1 MASGEKVYRVA
12 MLLRSDQDRVKE
24 ILGNQYLDC
33 TFDYY
38 QVDTLEAVRT
48 TCLKICDIYDGILTS
63 GLFSHQFISCYSAES
78 GIPHRYFAASVE
90 NYYRQILLQT
100 MHNPNLSLG
109 GIHLDLM
116 TERHNLPDILEEN
129 RLGPLM
135 QEERTVVSRM
145 TPEEVLEFEREMVGR
160 HIRSIQNKDC
170 QLFMTRST
178 IAAELFQS
186 RGVPYIYVRL
196 TSHEIFKTVDSLR
209 REMERKQLKDSQVAS
224 IHVGLDPDCTP
235 QQMNCVWKALE
246 QFGKIRGTA
255 SPVFMRQDNCFEAIT
270 DAQTICALTRD
281 HTYSE
286 LSDCLITNTGLSAA
300 VGYGIGTNVQDAR
313 ENAITAA
320 KYALSTAQRLNQTFL
335 IDSSNQ
341 IIPLK
346 TSLEPEQIE
355 QVPARKIFEPAV
367 NEIAQRSHLS
377 SRTVFSLMMA
387 LQKQY
392 RREVDSEWIMR
403 ELNVSMR
410 MANKIL
416 ANLENAGYAYISGK
430 KLPSGKGRPSNIHTL
445 CFDGGRDR
453 QPAVD

>member
-1 MASGEKVYRVA
+1 
-12 MLLRSDQDRVKE
+12 
-24 ILGNQYLDC
+24 
-33 TFDYY
+33 
-38 QVDTLEAVRT
+38 
-48 TCLKICDIYDGILTS
+48 
-63 GLFSHQFISCYSAES
+63 
-78 GIPHRYFAASVE
+78 
-90 NYYRQILLQT
+90 
-100 MHNPNLSLG
+100 
-109 GIHLDLM
+109 
-116 TERHNLPDILEEN
+116 
-129 RLGPLM
+129 
-135 QEERTVVSRM
+135 
-145 TPEEVLEFEREMVGR
+145 
-160 HIRSIQNKDC
+160 
-170 QLFMTRST
+170 
-178 IAAELFQS
+178 
-186 RGVPYIYVRL
+186 
-196 TSHEIFKTVDSLR
+196 
-209 REMERKQLKDSQVAS
+209 MERQS
-224 IHVGLDPDCTP
+224 
-235 QQMNCVWKALE
+235 
-246 QFGKIRGTA
+246 
-255 SPVFMRQDNCFEAIT
+255 
-270 DAQTICALTRD
+270 
-281 HTYSE
+281 
-286 LSDCLITNTGLSAA
+286 
-300 VGYGIGTNVQDAR
+300 
-313 ENAITAA
+313 A

>member
-1 MASGEKVYRVA
+1 MASDTKVYRVA
-12 MLLRSDQDRVKE
+12 MLLRADRNRVKE

-38 QVDTLEAVRT
+38 TVNSLEEVRAV
-48 TCLKICDIYDGILTS
+48 CLEVRDIYDGILTS
-63 GLFSHQFISCYSAES
+63 GLFSHQVVSCYSSES
-78 GIPHRYFAASVE
+78 SIPHRYFAASVE

-100 MHNPNLSLG
+100 MHNPDLSLG

-116 TERHNLPDILEEN
+116 TEHQNLPDILEEN

-145 TPEEVLEFEREMVGR
+145 TPEEVMEFEREMVGR
-160 HIRSIQNKDC
+160 HMRSIQNKDC

-178 IAAELFQS
+178 VASELFQD

-196 TSHEIFKTVDSLR
+196 TAHEIFKTVESLR
-209 REMERKQLKDSQVAS
+209 REMELKQLKDSQVAS
-224 IHVGLDPDCTP
+224 IHIGLDADCT
-235 QQMNCVWKALE
+235 QQQLNRVWNALE
-246 QFGKIRGTA
+246 QFGKIRGTD
-255 SPVFMRQDNCFEAIT
+255 SPVFMKQDNCFEAIA
-270 DAQTICALTRD
+270 DAQTICSLTRD
-281 HTYSE
+281 HIYSE
-286 LSDCLITNTGLSAA
+286 LSDYLRSSTGLSVA
-300 VGYGIGTNVQDAR
+300 VGYGIGNNVQDAR

-346 TSLEPEQIE
+346 TSLEPEQLE
-355 QVPARKIFEPAV
+355 TTAAKPGKIFESAV

-377 SRTVFSLMMA
+377 SRTVFSLMMV
-387 LQKQY
+387 LQRQY

-403 ELNVSMR
+403 ELNISMR

-416 ANLENAGYAYISGK
+416 ANLESAGYAYISGK
-430 KLPSGKGRPSNIHTL
+430 KMPSGKGRPSNIHTL
-445 CFDGGRDR
+445 SFDNVGDR
-453 QPAVD
+453 